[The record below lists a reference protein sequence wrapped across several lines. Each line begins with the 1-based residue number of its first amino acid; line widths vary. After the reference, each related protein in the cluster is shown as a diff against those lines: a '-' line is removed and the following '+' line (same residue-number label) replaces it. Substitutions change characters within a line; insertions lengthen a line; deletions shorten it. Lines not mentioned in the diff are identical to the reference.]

1 MGRKELKSIKVNW
14 PNLNLYVVVS
24 RVTSKDDMKIL
35 LTDDNGD
42 CIDTTSNV
50 VYFIFLNLQILLG
63 QVSTRCTIPAKE
75 EKEYKTAREGQSNID
90 TQHQISSLKNLL
102 LPDSKQNRKTNTNNA
117 QKQHL
122 QTGQPLKQITKR
134 TKNKPPEKAPSA
146 QTTKPKTDSQTCTRH
161 ATPATPKHNRNLLK
175 TTLGSLQ
182 TCNHN

>member
-63 QVSTRCTIPAKE
+63 
-75 EKEYKTAREGQSNID
+75 
-90 TQHQISSLKNLL
+90 
-102 LPDSKQNRKTNTNNA
+102 
-117 QKQHL
+117 
-122 QTGQPLKQITKR
+122 
-134 TKNKPPEKAPSA
+134 
-146 QTTKPKTDSQTCTRH
+146 
-161 ATPATPKHNRNLLK
+161 
-175 TTLGSLQ
+175 
-182 TCNHN
+182 